1 MADIQSNINV
11 NIDTSNA
18 LAAVKQLQA
27 QISAFHSSIRNSGNA
42 ANQALSDNLTKNL
55 VNSINA
61 TKQFSAS
68 LTTVN
73 NRAQAFTTALEKN
86 KFSLGQYFRY
96 GAATTKT
103 FGKVFRKEFNT
114 IEQVASERVKTM
126 QTQFITLGKK
136 ANGAFEAIKVKPLTL
151 DMQNLGTQVA
161 MTAQKQQIFNQLLT
175 QGSTNLLNF
184 GKNTQW
190 AGRQLMV
197 GLTIPLSLLGSA
209 AMKTFSEMEEQAIR
223 FKRVYGE
230 LFTTDAETD
239 AMVKELDKLGRS
251 FTKYGVAVADTMSL
265 AADAAA
271 MGKMGAD
278 LTAQV
283 SEATRLAVLGGVE
296 QSEALQTTISITNAF
311 GTAAE
316 DLAGKID
323 FLNAVENQ
331 TVTSIDDLTIAIPK
345 AGPVIKE
352 LGGDVEDLAF
362 FLTAMKE
369 GGINASEGANALKS
383 GLARMINPT
392 RAATEFL
399 SQFNININEIVEGN
413 AGDIKSAVLEL
424 ASALD
429 TLDPL
434 NKSRAIE
441 ELFGRFQFARI
452 STLFNNVIAEG
463 NQAQRVLQLT
473 AATSEELAL
482 LSERELKRV
491 EDSPLFKFQKAVE
504 DVQKAL
510 MPLGQQFMELI
521 TPLLQF
527 ATRVLEGF
535 NGLDEGVKKFITG
548 AVAGLGLIAPVAL
561 MTFGLFANGIANLIK
576 GFGLIRGLFLKV
588 TYAGT
593 GLSSQ
598 LSYMT
603 QEHLEAA
610 SAANAL
616 GSTHGNLMNIFTA
629 ETGAIQNLIRAYDQA
644 TAAIQRNNVAAGTR
658 ARGGGGNGGMKLA
671 GGIVSVPGPKG
682 AGDIVPA
689 MLSPGEAVVPADMA
703 KKYGPLIQG
712 MISDNIPGY
721 AKGKNPFDKAHLQG
735 ALDPNDPVVR
745 QQLLDIYPNY
755 DQMDPRTK
763 SRVSVSGALT
773 AEIPSWM
780 NQQMKGQ
787 GVDPSDFGSA
797 WDAVDNKLLAS
808 AVAGGLD
815 PNDPAA
821 RQALKEIE
829 SQVGQKAE
837 ELARK
842 AGSAVTD
849 AIAEEA
855 TDEILKQSS
864 KQKGKKA
871 QVAKQL
877 ASRKK
882 VVSDVRSNFTG
893 REFGAGLESG
903 QFAFRPGTKQI
914 IDPATGV
921 VLGDER
927 YSKSKGRVVG
937 YKQKAQRIG
946 SGGYQSYNSMATIN
960 DMDAAYSGAKQTARL
975 KKAEAE
981 GAAAQRAFN
990 RGASKEA
997 ARNKKSDLYMKSRKR
1012 KSPHPQAAKDGAD
1025 DARAYSQ
1032 SSQKVM
1038 SREEKKLLRQ
1048 QKAQRRAQIGGR
1060 AFGALG
1066 TASMIA
1072 GMGSMMGGPVGD
1084 ISQKLMGPLMGLSAV
1099 AGLLPMLMNPIGLVV
1114 GALGGLAAAI
1124 YFVNK
1129 RFNDQVKKSY
1139 ELNAALGTT
1148 TEAINGLATA
1158 AGNTTASQQL
1168 DRRRENAFSPYQVA
1182 SGKTGFGQM
1191 FLDSDAGKQLQKSVG
1206 EAMET
1211 MGRGGVIDRL
1221 VQQLSTAVASGAID
1235 VQQARSIGFAFAES
1249 IGDSGMGMDISARV
1263 NSLVGPAGEN
1273 LLKDPLGV
1281 RVRLIQENR
1290 EQFSNIIAGIAPA
1303 EQRSNTVTIAGQ
1315 EISRGGSPYRA
1326 RVVDPRTTPNA
1337 TASQIGEIIAVS
1349 ASLLDQQKEMTDSL
1363 QLEYEQRIAN
1373 AKEAGDMAEAARLQ
1387 AEYIDSRN
1395 SIMAENAITMKTITD
1410 SVSGLDNAT
1419 EVLSQFK
1426 TQVETKFKD
1435 DPVLSKVLPALFEK
1449 IEGLDVEKQ
1458 LVLDAQL
1465 LSGDID
1471 PMTLNNV
1478 LNGEDATK
1486 VVNIITK
1493 LGGTQADRAL
1503 ELVRFFTGSTPGANA
1518 PMGILSG
1525 SPALSRADA
1534 FLNRVNTMNPTA
1546 AMNFLDSLYRVA
1558 QLGNVI
1564 GTEGVED
1571 LFAYYQDNPEALSRM
1586 AEDIDSITAA
1596 VDKAGEKDL
1605 TVDVVT
1611 ELMVEGTTKES
1622 VVAALRET
1630 QDYFDGLPDDQKV
1643 IYTTVLRTVFETGG
1657 TLQDK
1662 AIASARE
1669 LGRNA
1674 DLGFSGMTYDEIVRR
1689 IGPAA
1694 ANAAALDAYKKKIA
1708 DDVTALGASGTPTE
1722 TGEGEGDG
1730 LSGATVTDPI
1740 DAILQRLKRLRDLAI
1755 NAKGGI
1761 AELKGVIDSGLTKF
1775 FGTDQKLLF
1784 SGYSSDFIN
1793 AVMSM
1798 DEGTRERFVKIKDG
1812 VLTVTSAGKALAKAY
1827 SEIKLGEFSLS
1838 LTQGLADTNKQI
1850 QAMNILQSRGLSNA
1864 ESFDI
1869 VKDASLAYAIATAAT
1884 TEEVDALIASLR
1896 KLEDAQYDLKTSTT
1910 AGMESEIGS
1919 AFNDI
1924 KEFFSAQ
1931 EEAVNLAFEVNSAA
1945 SNAIIAEAQNQ
1956 IQDYQYVVDD
1966 LNYALDQIK
1975 EQEDEINEKYEK
1987 RVEALEKVSEVN
1999 QDIINQE
2006 KGQLSIAQA
2015 LASGDIAAAAKAVQ
2029 EYRADQAKRQQDRAK
2044 EVLDVARERELASIT
2059 AENGKTRL
2067 EIEKELKDL
2076 QKEIAAIE
2084 EERLEP
2090 AQKFLRELQRQRD
2103 LALEAIGEDGYLGKT
2118 KKEWANVENAVRL
2131 AKVESQGFTDSIKE
2145 ALLLIPQLKD
2155 AYKNNGTQEGPADD
2169 GLTQDQRDAIAKI
2182 KSNRQAVRDSD
2193 GTTAADKIMMQE
2205 NIKLIKMLDAA
2216 GISRSLFMSGGGMV
2230 PKYYA
2235 AGGYA
2240 RGTDSIPA
2248 MLTPGEFV
2256 VRKYAVDKFGAD
2268 RLKAINSGAYNG
2280 GNMYNSYELNVNVKS
2295 DANPD
2300 QIARAVMTQIKQI
2313 DSQRMRSNRF

>member
-73 NRAQAFTTALEKN
+73 NRAQAFTSALEKN

-96 GAATTKT
+96 GAASTKT

-114 IEQVASERVKTM
+114 IEQVAQERVKTM
-126 QTQFITLGKK
+126 QTQFITLGKN
-136 ANGAFEAIKVKPLTL
+136 AGGAFEAIKVKPLTL

-161 MTAQKQQIFNQLLT
+161 MTAQKQQMFNQLLT

-197 GLTIPLSLLGSA
+197 GLTIPLSLLGGA

-230 LFTTDAETD
+230 LFTTESETN
-239 AMVKELDKLGRS
+239 AMVEELDALARS

-316 DLAGKID
+316 ELAGKID

-331 TVTSIDDLTIAIPK
+331 TVTSIEDLTIAIPK

-392 RAATEFL
+392 KAASEFL
-399 SQFNININEIVEGN
+399 AQFNINVNEIVESN
-413 AGDIKSAVLEL
+413 AGNITGAVLEL

-452 STLFNNVIAEG
+452 STLFNNVVAQG

-473 AATSEELAL
+473 ASTSEELAI
-482 LSERELKRV
+482 LSERELGRV
-491 EDSPLFKFQKAVE
+491 EDSPLYKYQKAVE

-527 ATRVLEGF
+527 ATRLLEGF
-535 NGLDEGVKKFITG
+535 NNLDGGVKKFITG
-548 AVAGLGLIAPVAL
+548 AIAALGLIAPVAL

-629 ETGAIQNLIRAYDQA
+629 ETTAIQNLIRAYDQA

-658 ARGGGGNGGMKLA
+658 ARGGAAGSMKLA
-671 GGIVSVPGPKG
+671 SGIVSVPGPKG

-689 MLSPGEAVVPADMA
+689 MLSPGEAVVPAEMA
-703 KKYGPLIQG
+703 QKYAPLIRG

-721 AKGKNPFDKAHLQG
+721 SKGREGRRGDNRAGTTERRYTKDFIEEYGEDQGQAYAERQRQITEAEQRAIKKAAKQNEKITGPVADRYWEQTDAAHLADKSSG
-735 ALDPNDPVVR
+735 FKFGKTVR
-745 QQLLDIYPNY
+745 
-755 DQMDPRTK
+755 
-763 SRVSVSGALT
+763 
-773 AEIPSWM
+773 AE
-780 NQQMKGQ
+780 
-787 GVDPSDFGSA
+787 
-797 WDAVDNKLLAS
+797 S
-808 AVAGGLD
+808 AVSNNILNSFKGPGAG
-815 PNDPAA
+815 NAQN
-821 RQALKEIE
+821 REALKKYL
-829 SQVGQKAE
+829 QKQ
-837 ELARK
+837 
-842 AGSAVTD
+842 T
-849 AIAEEA
+849 
-855 TDEILKQSS
+855 QSS
-864 KQKGKKA
+864 KQTNAILKQLEQGYGLTGKNEKLFGKALDEVGADLRSGKATYSRSGKGKTFAGTGIRYAGVAGAAIGARQEEYEKLPPKERRVLEGQRQAVRKNTKA
-871 QVAKQL
+871 TEQDTKATQKKTATTKKATNTTAKSER
-877 ASRKK
+877 AEARSAAAKK
-882 VVSDVRSNFTG
+882 GWETRRANAAA
-893 REFGAGLESG
+893 GAGM
-903 QFAFRPGTKQI
+903 APG
-914 IDPATGV
+914 
-921 VLGDER
+921 
-927 YSKSKGRVVG
+927 
-937 YKQKAQRIG
+937 
-946 SGGYQSYNSMATIN
+946 MA
-960 DMDAAYSGAKQTARL
+960 A
-975 KKAEAE
+975 
-981 GAAAQRAFN
+981 
-990 RGASKEA
+990 
-997 ARNKKSDLYMKSRKR
+997 
-1012 KSPHPQAAKDGAD
+1012 P
-1025 DARAYSQ
+1025 
-1032 SSQKVM
+1032 M
-1038 SREEKKLLRQ
+1038 SREDKKLMRQ

-1084 ISQKLMGPLMGLSAV
+1084 ISQKLMGPLMAASALS
-1099 AGLLPMLMNPIGLVV
+1099 GILPMLMNPVGLVV
-1114 GALGGLAAAI
+1114 AGLGAAVGGFMLLQKTLKDATESGREAAKAMTMTSDELEEMAKGAGNVTASSVAERRRAGALSGG
-1124 YFVNK
+1124 
-1129 RFNDQVKKSY
+1129 
-1139 ELNAALGTT
+1139 E
-1148 TEAINGLATA
+1148 
-1158 AGNTTASQQL
+1158 
-1168 DRRRENAFSPYQVA
+1168 
-1182 SGKTGFGQM
+1182 
-1191 FLDSDAGKQLQKSVG
+1191 
-1206 EAMET
+1206 
-1211 MGRGGVIDRL
+1211 
-1221 VQQLSTAVASGAID
+1221 
-1235 VQQARSIGFAFAES
+1235 
-1249 IGDSGMGMDISARV
+1249 RV
-1263 NSLVGPAGEN
+1263 NSQYGQSFMDSEFGKSFLSQAENRIKEGESSKAIAQGFSEELSYAILQGAVTQEQAMSIAAELGYKLQDYSISSKIQADLVALYGPNGEN
-1273 LLKDPLGV
+1273 LLTDPLSIATQ
-1281 RVRLIQENR
+1281 IQSGQTKQQVAAYENFENTR
-1290 EQFSNIIAGIAPA
+1290 TTQRQETTSGTLMNQIAGGAMTAIGAGVTFASGGTLSALGVPLMIAGMTTMLGAEIVETIGDTQEINKAAGVAVQLGA
-1303 EQRSNTVTIAGQ
+1303 EQLAQNQGLLDSIQMQYDNQIKQLEAKKEAAKTDEERA
-1315 EISRGGSPYRA
+1315 EIEA
-1326 RVVDPRTTPNA
+1326 
-1337 TASQIGEIIAVS
+1337 QISSKIEQRD
-1349 ASLLDQQKEMTDSL
+1349 ASLEKQK
-1363 QLEYEQRIAN
+1363 QAN
-1373 AKEAGDMAEAARLQ
+1373 AEIFRNISEQAEAMGPQFTDAINLAIDERFKDASGAMKAAAELAKESLAGLQDGDFKTTLSIGLASGELDPITVSNLINANEAGGGVISSKFNLLIEAQGTAEANQIVQMLA
-1387 AEYIDSRN
+1387 A
-1395 SIMAENAITMKTITD
+1395 
-1410 SVSGLDNAT
+1410 SG
-1419 EVLSQFK
+1419 
-1426 TQVETKFKD
+1426 VETK
-1435 DPVLSKVLPALFEK
+1435 
-1449 IEGLDVEKQ
+1449 
-1458 LVLDAQL
+1458 
-1465 LSGDID
+1465 
-1471 PMTLNNV
+1471 NY
-1478 LNGEDATK
+1478 
-1486 VVNIITK
+1486 
-1493 LGGTQADRAL
+1493 
-1503 ELVRFFTGSTPGANA
+1503 
-1518 PMGILSG
+1518 GIML
-1525 SPALSRADA
+1525 
-1534 FLNRVNTMNPTA
+1534 
-1546 AMNFLDSLYRVA
+1546 
-1558 QLGNVI
+1558 
-1564 GTEGVED
+1564 D
-1571 LFAYYQDNPEALSRM
+1571 LFANNADDFSYYSDALLQISQLGTEYGVQVDLNVNGDQKI
-1586 AEDIDSITAA
+1586 AEVAQNL
-1596 VDKAGEKDL
+1596 KD
-1605 TVDVVT
+1605 V
-1611 ELMVEGTTKES
+1611 
-1622 VVAALRET
+1622 
-1630 QDYFDGLPDDQKV
+1630 DGLPPIISQE
-1643 IYTTVLRTVFETGG
+1643 ILTTYLEEHPGMSADSKDKLRTIIDNWEAFSKGSNTAKFDILVNFMAGGSQEAAAWAYFLANNPDMKKNLEEAGAAGFGAGFYEKYIGQAMAEFFGQGNTGETPKQTTDPGNTGG
-1657 TLQDK
+1657 T
-1662 AIASARE
+1662 A
-1669 LGRNA
+1669 
-1674 DLGFSGMTYDEIVRR
+1674 
-1689 IGPAA
+1689 
-1694 ANAAALDAYKKKIA
+1694 
-1708 DDVTALGASGTPTE
+1708 
-1722 TGEGEGDG
+1722 
-1730 LSGATVTDPI
+1730 TDPI
-1740 DAILQRLKRLRDLAI
+1740 DGILERLKRLRDLAI
-1755 NAKGGI
+1755 DAKGGI
-1761 AELKGVIDSGLTKF
+1761 TVLKDVINSGLTKF

-1793 AVMSM
+1793 AVMAM
-1798 DEGTRERFVKIKDG
+1798 DESTRERFVKIKDG
-1812 VLTVTSAGKALAKAY
+1812 VLTVTSSGKALAKAY
-1827 SEIKLGEFSLS
+1827 SEIKLGEFSMS

-1864 ESFDI
+1864 DSFDI
-1869 VKDASLAYAIATAAT
+1869 VRDASLAYAIATAAT
-1884 TEEVDALIASLR
+1884 TEEVDALIASYR

-1956 IQDYQYVVDD
+1956 IMDYQYVVDD

-1975 EQEDEINEKYEK
+1975 EQEDEINEKYDK

-2006 KGQLSIAQA
+2006 KGQLGIAQA
-2015 LASGDIAAAAKAVQ
+2015 LASGDIAAAARAVQ
-2029 EYRADQAKRQQDRAK
+2029 DYRADQAKRQQDRAK
-2044 EVLDVARERELASIT
+2044 EVLDVAREREIASIT

-2067 EIEKELKDL
+2067 EIETELKDL

-2090 AQKFLRELQRQRD
+2090 AQKYLRELQRQRD

-2131 AKVESQGFTDSIKE
+2131 AKVESEGFTDSIKE

-2169 GLTQDQRDAIAKI
+2169 GLTQEQRDAIAKI

-2193 GTTAADKIMMQE
+2193 GTTAADKVMMQE
-2205 NIKLIKMLDAA
+2205 NIRLIKMLDAA

>member
-73 NRAQAFTTALEKN
+73 NRAQAFTSALEKN

-114 IEQVASERVKTM
+114 IEQVAQERVKTM
-126 QTQFITLGKK
+126 QTQFITLGKN
-136 ANGAFEAIKVKPLTL
+136 ASGAFEAIKVKPLTL

-161 MTAQKQQIFNQLLT
+161 MTAQKQQMFNQLLN

-197 GLTIPLSLLGSA
+197 GLTIPLSLLGGA

-230 LFTTDAETD
+230 LFTTESETN
-239 AMVKELDKLGRS
+239 AMVEELDALARS

-316 DLAGKID
+316 ELAGKID

-331 TVTSIDDLTIAIPK
+331 TVTSIEDLTIAIPK

-392 RAATEFL
+392 KAASEFL
-399 SQFNININEIVEGN
+399 AQFNINVNEIVESN
-413 AGDIKSAVLEL
+413 AGNITGAVLEL

-452 STLFNNVIAEG
+452 STLFNNVVAQG

-473 AATSEELAL
+473 ASTSEELAI
-482 LSERELKRV
+482 LSERELGRV
-491 EDSPLFKFQKAVE
+491 EDSPLYKYQKAVE

-527 ATRVLEGF
+527 ATRLLEGF
-535 NGLDEGVKKFITG
+535 NNLDGGVKKFITG
-548 AVAGLGLIAPVAL
+548 AIAALGLVAPVAL

-576 GFGLIRGLFLKV
+576 GFGLIRSLFLKV

-629 ETGAIQNLIRAYDQA
+629 ETTAIQNLIRAYDQA

-658 ARGGGGNGGMKLA
+658 ARGGAAGSMKLA
-671 GGIVSVPGPKG
+671 SGIVSVPGPKG

-689 MLSPGEAVVPADMA
+689 MLSPGEAIVPAEMA
-703 KKYGPLIQG
+703 QKYAPLIRG

-721 AKGKNPFDKAHLQG
+721 SKGREGRRGDNRAGTTERRYTKDFIDEYGEDQGQAYAERQRQITEAEQRAIKKAAKQNEKITGPVADRYWEQTDAAHLADKSSGFRFGKTVRAESAVSNNILNSFKGPGAGNAQNREALKKYLDKQTQSSKKTASILKQLDQGYGLTGKNEKLFGKALDEVGADLRSGKATYSRSGKGKTFAG
-735 ALDPNDPVVR
+735 TGIRYA
-745 QQLLDIYPNY
+745 
-755 DQMDPRTK
+755 
-763 SRVSVSGALT
+763 G
-773 AEIPSWM
+773 
-780 NQQMKGQ
+780 
-787 GVDPSDFGSA
+787 
-797 WDAVDNKLLAS
+797 
-808 AVAGGLD
+808 VAGAAIG
-815 PNDPAA
+815 A
-821 RQALKEIE
+821 RQAEYDKLSPKERRVLE
-829 SQVGQKAE
+829 GQRQAVVKNTKATE
-837 ELARK
+837 KDTKATQKKTATTKKATNTTAKSERAEAKSAAARK
-842 AGSAVTD
+842 GWETRRANA
-849 AIAEEA
+849 AA
-855 TDEILKQSS
+855 
-864 KQKGKKA
+864 
-871 QVAKQL
+871 
-877 ASRKK
+877 
-882 VVSDVRSNFTG
+882 
-893 REFGAGLESG
+893 GAGM
-903 QFAFRPGTKQI
+903 APG
-914 IDPATGV
+914 
-921 VLGDER
+921 
-927 YSKSKGRVVG
+927 
-937 YKQKAQRIG
+937 
-946 SGGYQSYNSMATIN
+946 MA
-960 DMDAAYSGAKQTARL
+960 A
-975 KKAEAE
+975 
-981 GAAAQRAFN
+981 
-990 RGASKEA
+990 
-997 ARNKKSDLYMKSRKR
+997 
-1012 KSPHPQAAKDGAD
+1012 P
-1025 DARAYSQ
+1025 
-1032 SSQKVM
+1032 M
-1038 SREEKKLLRQ
+1038 SREDKKLMRQ
-1048 QKAQRRAQIGGR
+1048 QRAQRRAQIGGR

-1084 ISQKLMGPLMGLSAV
+1084 ISQKLMGPLMAASALS
-1099 AGLLPMLMNPIGLVV
+1099 GILPMLMNPVGLVV
-1114 GALGGLAAAI
+1114 AGLGAAVGGFMLLQKTLKDATESGREAAKAMTMTSDELEEMAKGAGNVTASSVAERRRAGALSGG
-1124 YFVNK
+1124 
-1129 RFNDQVKKSY
+1129 
-1139 ELNAALGTT
+1139 E
-1148 TEAINGLATA
+1148 
-1158 AGNTTASQQL
+1158 
-1168 DRRRENAFSPYQVA
+1168 
-1182 SGKTGFGQM
+1182 
-1191 FLDSDAGKQLQKSVG
+1191 
-1206 EAMET
+1206 
-1211 MGRGGVIDRL
+1211 
-1221 VQQLSTAVASGAID
+1221 
-1235 VQQARSIGFAFAES
+1235 
-1249 IGDSGMGMDISARV
+1249 RV
-1263 NSLVGPAGEN
+1263 NSQYGQSFMDSEFGKTFLSQAEKRITEGESSKAIAEGFAQELSYAILQGAVTQDQAMSIAAELGYKLQDYSISSKIQADLVALYGPNGEN
-1273 LLKDPLGV
+1273 LLTDPLSIATQ
-1281 RVRLIQENR
+1281 IQTGQTRQQVSAYENFENTR
-1290 EQFSNIIAGIAPA
+1290 TTQRQETTSGTLMNQIAGGAMTAIGAGITFASGGTLSALGVPLMIAGMTTMLGAEIVETIGDTQEINKAAGVAVQLGA
-1303 EQRSNTVTIAGQ
+1303 EQLAQNQGLLDSIQMQYDNQIAQLEAKKQAAKTDEERAEIEAQITSKIEQRDASLEKQKQANAEIFRNISEQAEAMGPQFTDAINLAIDERFKDASGAMKAAAELAKESLEGLQDGSFKTTLSIGLASGELDPITVSNLINANEAGNGTISSKFNLLVSAQGTAEANQVVQILAAAGVQTSNYGVMLDLFAKNDKDFDYYSNALLQLSQLGTEYGAEVDLNVNGEQKVKEVAQNLKDIEDLPPVVSQ
-1315 EISRGGSPYRA
+1315 EILTKYLEEHPGMS
-1326 RVVDPRTTPNA
+1326 
-1337 TASQIGEIIAVS
+1337 
-1349 ASLLDQQKEMTDSL
+1349 TDSKDKL
-1363 QLEYEQRIAN
+1363 KALIDNWDLFSKGAN
-1373 AKEAGDMAEAARLQ
+1373 TAQFDVVVNYMAAGSLADRAV
-1387 AEYIDSRN
+1387 AEYIAAN
-1395 SIMAENAITMKTITD
+1395 PGKQGELNVANTIGGYVG
-1410 SVSGLDNAT
+1410 SSMR
-1419 EVLSQFK
+1419 
-1426 TQVETKFKD
+1426 
-1435 DPVLSKVLPALFEK
+1435 EK
-1449 IEGLDVEKQ
+1449 IQEE
-1458 LVLDAQL
+1458 
-1465 LSGDID
+1465 
-1471 PMTLNNV
+1471 
-1478 LNGEDATK
+1478 
-1486 VVNIITK
+1486 
-1493 LGGTQADRAL
+1493 AL
-1503 ELVRFFTGSTPGANA
+1503 AWFTGRG
-1518 PMGILSG
+1518 
-1525 SPALSRADA
+1525 
-1534 FLNRVNTMNPTA
+1534 NP
-1546 AMNFLDSLYRVA
+1546 
-1558 QLGNVI
+1558 
-1564 GTEGVED
+1564 
-1571 LFAYYQDNPEALSRM
+1571 
-1586 AEDIDSITAA
+1586 
-1596 VDKAGEKDL
+1596 
-1605 TVDVVT
+1605 
-1611 ELMVEGTTKES
+1611 
-1622 VVAALRET
+1622 
-1630 QDYFDGLPDDQKV
+1630 DQKDPE
-1643 IYTTVLRTVFETGG
+1643 TTDPGNTGG
-1657 TLQDK
+1657 T
-1662 AIASARE
+1662 AI
-1669 LGRNA
+1669 
-1674 DLGFSGMTYDEIVRR
+1674 
-1689 IGPAA
+1689 
-1694 ANAAALDAYKKKIA
+1694 
-1708 DDVTALGASGTPTE
+1708 
-1722 TGEGEGDG
+1722 
-1730 LSGATVTDPI
+1730 DPI
-1740 DAILQRLKRLRDLAI
+1740 DRILERLKRLRDLTI

-1761 AELKGVIDSGLTKF
+1761 TELKSVINSGLTKF

-1784 SGYSSDFIN
+1784 SGYSSDFVN
-1793 AVMSM
+1793 AVMAM
-1798 DEGTRERFVKIKDG
+1798 DEGTRERFVKISDG

-1827 SEIKLGEFSLS
+1827 SEIKLGEFSMS

-1864 ESFDI
+1864 DSFDI
-1869 VKDASLAYAIATAAT
+1869 VRDASLAYAIATAAT
-1884 TEEVDALIASLR
+1884 TEEVDALIASFR

-1910 AGMESEIGS
+1910 DGMESEIGS

-1956 IQDYQYVVDD
+1956 IMDYQYVVDD

-1975 EQEDEINEKYEK
+1975 EQEDEINEKYDK

-2006 KGQLSIAQA
+2006 KGQLGIAQA
-2015 LASGDIAAAAKAVQ
+2015 LASGDIAAAARAVQ
-2029 EYRADQAKRQQDRAK
+2029 DYRADQAKRQQDRAK

-2067 EIEKELKDL
+2067 EIETELKDL

-2090 AQKFLRELQRQRD
+2090 AQKYLRELQRQRD

-2131 AKVESQGFTDSIKE
+2131 AKVESEGFTDSIKE

-2155 AYKNNGTQEGPADD
+2155 AYKNNGKQEGPADD
-2169 GLTQDQRDAIAKI
+2169 GLTQEQRDAIAKI

-2193 GTTAADKIMMQE
+2193 GTTAADKVMMQE
-2205 NIKLIKMLDAA
+2205 NIRLIKMLDAA

>member
-42 ANQALSDNLTKNL
+42 ANQALSDNLTRNL

-73 NRAQAFTTALEKN
+73 NRAQSFTTALEKN

-126 QTQFITLGKK
+126 QTQFITLGKN
-136 ANGAFEAIKVKPLTL
+136 ASGAFDAIKVRPLTL

-161 MTAQKQQIFNQLLT
+161 MTAQKQQLFNQLLT

-197 GLTIPLSLLGSA
+197 GLTIPLALLGSA
-209 AMKTFSEMEEQAIR
+209 AMKTFSDMEEQAIR

-230 LFTTDAETD
+230 LFTTEAETN
-239 AMVKELDKLGRS
+239 AMVQELDALARS

-316 DLAGKID
+316 ELAGKID

-331 TVTSIDDLTIAIPK
+331 TVTSIEDLTIAIPK

-392 RAATEFL
+392 RAASEFL
-399 SQFNININEIVEGN
+399 GQFNINVNEIVESN
-413 AGDIKSAVLEL
+413 AGNITGAVLEL
-424 ASALD
+424 ANALD

-452 STLFNNVIAEG
+452 STLFNNVIAQG

-473 AATSEELAL
+473 ASTSEELAI
-482 LSERELKRV
+482 LSERELGRV
-491 EDSPLFKFQKAVE
+491 EDSPLYKYQKAVE

-527 ATRVLEGF
+527 ATRLLEGF
-535 NGLDEGVKKFITG
+535 NNLDGGVKKFITG
-548 AVAGLGLIAPVAL
+548 AIAALGLIAPVAL

-629 ETGAIQNLIRAYDQA
+629 ETSAIQNLVRAYDQA

-658 ARGGGGNGGMKLA
+658 ARGGSAGSMKLA
-671 GGIVSVPGPKG
+671 SGIVSVPGPKG
-682 AGDIVPA
+682 AGDIIPA
-689 MLSPGEAVVPADMA
+689 MLSPGEAVIPSEMA
-703 KKYGPLIQG
+703 QKYGPLIEG
-712 MISDNIPGY
+712 MISDNIPGFS
-721 AKGKNPFDKAHLQG
+721 KGTKDSGRGDKTRRKPLAQRVREDLVADYGEVEGNRLADIQENITKREVSAVKRAAQRDVEVTGKPASNRIFSQVDAAHLGPKEEGWTFGRQVRSESAVSNNILNSFKG
-735 ALDPNDPVVR
+735 TAAGNTKNRKALETYLNK
-745 QQLLDIYPNY
+745 QTK
-755 DQMDPRTK
+755 DQKQVARILSKLEKGT
-763 SRVSVSGALT
+763 ALT
-773 AEIPSWM
+773 GNDEKIFGKAL
-780 NQQMKGQ
+780 G
-787 GVDPSDFGSA
+787 GVGKDIASGKVTYGRKAGDTFSGTGIRYA
-797 WDAVDNKLLAS
+797 GTAS
-808 AVAGGLD
+808 AAI
-815 PNDPAA
+815 AA
-821 RQALKEIE
+821 RQ
-829 SQVGQKAE
+829 KAYE
-837 ELARK
+837 ELSPKDRK
-842 AGSAVTD
+842 ILEGTQTAAKKNTKAVDKDTK
-849 AIAEEA
+849 A
-855 TDEILKQSS
+855 TEK
-864 KQKGKKA
+864 KTRTTKKA
-871 QVAKQL
+871 TEAAARSQRAEARSAAAKKGWETRR
-877 ASRKK
+877 A
-882 VVSDVRSNFTG
+882 N
-893 REFGAGLESG
+893 A
-903 QFAFRPGTKQI
+903 AA
-914 IDPATGV
+914 ATG
-921 VLGDER
+921 
-927 YSKSKGRVVG
+927 
-937 YKQKAQRIG
+937 
-946 SGGYQSYNSMATIN
+946 
-960 DMDAAYSGAKQTARL
+960 AAP
-975 KKAEAE
+975 
-981 GAAAQRAFN
+981 
-990 RGASKEA
+990 
-997 ARNKKSDLYMKSRKR
+997 M
-1012 KSPHPQAAKDGAD
+1012 P
-1025 DARAYSQ
+1025 
-1032 SSQKVM
+1032 VM
-1038 SREEKKLLRQ
+1038 SREDKKLLRQ
-1048 QKAQRRAQIGGR
+1048 QRAQRRAQIGGR

-1084 ISQKLMGPLMGLSAV
+1084 ISQKLMGPLMAASALS
-1099 AGLLPMLMNPIGLVV
+1099 GILPMLMNPVGLVV
-1114 GALGGLAAAI
+1114 AGLGAAVGGFMLLQKTLKDATESGREAAKAMTMTSDELEEMAKGAGNVTASSVAERRRAGALSGGERVNSQYGQSFMDSEFGKTFLSQAENRIKEGESSKAIAQGFSEELSYAILQGAVTQEQAMSIAAELGYKLQDYSISSKIQADLVALYGPNGENLLTDPLSIATQIQSGQTKQQVAAYENFENTRTTQRQETTSGTLMNQIAGGAMTAI
-1124 YFVNK
+1124 GAGVTFA
-1129 RFNDQVKKSY
+1129 SGGT
-1139 ELNAALGTT
+1139 LSALGVPLMIAGMTT
-1148 TEAINGLATA
+1148 MLGAEIVETIGDTQEINKAAGVAVQLGAEQLAQNQGLLDSIQMQYDNQIKQLEAKKEAAKTDEERAEIEAQISSKIEQRDASLEKQKQANAEIFRNISEQAESMGPQFTEAINLAIDERFKDASGAMKAAAELAKESLAGLQDGDFKTTLSIGLASGELDPITVSNLINA
-1158 AGNTTASQQL
+1158 NEAG
-1168 DRRRENAFSPYQVA
+1168 
-1182 SGKTGFGQM
+1182 
-1191 FLDSDAGKQLQKSVG
+1191 
-1206 EAMET
+1206 
-1211 MGRGGVIDRL
+1211 GGVISSKFNL
-1221 VQQLSTAVASGAID
+1221 LIEAQGTAEANQIVQMLAASG
-1235 VQQARSIGFAFAES
+1235 
-1249 IGDSGMGMDISARV
+1249 
-1263 NSLVGPAGEN
+1263 
-1273 LLKDPLGV
+1273 
-1281 RVRLIQENR
+1281 
-1290 EQFSNIIAGIAPA
+1290 
-1303 EQRSNTVTIAGQ
+1303 
-1315 EISRGGSPYRA
+1315 
-1326 RVVDPRTTPNA
+1326 
-1337 TASQIGEIIAVS
+1337 
-1349 ASLLDQQKEMTDSL
+1349 
-1363 QLEYEQRIAN
+1363 
-1373 AKEAGDMAEAARLQ
+1373 
-1387 AEYIDSRN
+1387 
-1395 SIMAENAITMKTITD
+1395 
-1410 SVSGLDNAT
+1410 
-1419 EVLSQFK
+1419 
-1426 TQVETKFKD
+1426 VETK
-1435 DPVLSKVLPALFEK
+1435 
-1449 IEGLDVEKQ
+1449 
-1458 LVLDAQL
+1458 
-1465 LSGDID
+1465 
-1471 PMTLNNV
+1471 NY
-1478 LNGEDATK
+1478 
-1486 VVNIITK
+1486 
-1493 LGGTQADRAL
+1493 
-1503 ELVRFFTGSTPGANA
+1503 
-1518 PMGILSG
+1518 GIML
-1525 SPALSRADA
+1525 
-1534 FLNRVNTMNPTA
+1534 
-1546 AMNFLDSLYRVA
+1546 
-1558 QLGNVI
+1558 
-1564 GTEGVED
+1564 D
-1571 LFAYYQDNPEALSRM
+1571 LFANNADDFSYYSDALLQISQLGTEYGVQVDLNVNGDQKI
-1586 AEDIDSITAA
+1586 AEVAQNL
-1596 VDKAGEKDL
+1596 KD
-1605 TVDVVT
+1605 V
-1611 ELMVEGTTKES
+1611 
-1622 VVAALRET
+1622 
-1630 QDYFDGLPDDQKV
+1630 DGLPPIISQE
-1643 IYTTVLRTVFETGG
+1643 ILTTYLEEHPGMSADSKDKLRTIIDNWEAFSKGSNTAKFDILVNFMAGGSQEAAAWAYFLANNPDMKKKLDDAGAAGFGAGFYEKYIGQAMAEFFGQGNTGETPKQTTDPGNTGG
-1657 TLQDK
+1657 T
-1662 AIASARE
+1662 A
-1669 LGRNA
+1669 
-1674 DLGFSGMTYDEIVRR
+1674 
-1689 IGPAA
+1689 
-1694 ANAAALDAYKKKIA
+1694 
-1708 DDVTALGASGTPTE
+1708 
-1722 TGEGEGDG
+1722 
-1730 LSGATVTDPI
+1730 TDPI
-1740 DAILQRLKRLRDLAI
+1740 DGILERLKRLRDLAI

-1761 AELKGVIDSGLTKF
+1761 TELKSVINSGLTKF

-1793 AVMSM
+1793 AVMAM
-1798 DEGTRERFVKIKDG
+1798 DESTRERFVKIKDG
-1812 VLTVTSAGKALAKAY
+1812 VLTVTSSGKALAKAY
-1827 SEIKLGEFSLS
+1827 SEIKLGEFSMS

-1850 QAMNILQSRGLSNA
+1850 QAMNILQSRGLSNSDA
-1864 ESFDI
+1864 FDM
-1869 VKDASLAYAIATAAT
+1869 VRDASLAYAIATAAT
-1884 TEEVDALIASLR
+1884 TEEVDALIAASR
-1896 KLEDAQYDLKTSTT
+1896 KLEDAQYDLKTSTA

-1975 EQEDEINEKYEK
+1975 EQEDEINEKYDK
-1987 RVEALEKVSEVN
+1987 RVESLEKVSEVN

-2006 KGQLSIAQA
+2006 KGQLGIAQA
-2015 LASGDIAAAAKAVQ
+2015 LASGDIAAAARAVQ
-2029 EYRADQAKRQQDRAK
+2029 DYRADEAKRQQDRAK

-2076 QKEIAAIE
+2076 QKEIASIE

-2090 AQKFLRELQRQRD
+2090 AQKLLRELQRQRD
-2103 LALEAIGEDGYLGKT
+2103 LAIEAIGEDGYLGKT
-2118 KKEWANVENAVRL
+2118 KKEWANVESAVRL

-2145 ALLLIPQLKD
+2145 ALLLIPQLKE
-2155 AYKNNGTQEGPADD
+2155 AYANNGTPEGPEDD
-2169 GLTQDQRDAIAKI
+2169 GLTQEQRDAIAKI
-2182 KSNRQAVRDSD
+2182 KSNRQAVRDSK
-2193 GTTAADKIMMQE
+2193 GTTAADKAMMQE
-2205 NIKLIKMLDAA
+2205 NVKLIKMLDAA
-2216 GISRSLFMSGGGMV
+2216 GINRSLFMSGGGMI

-2240 RGTDSIPA
+2240 RGTDTIPA

-2268 RLKAINSGAYNG
+2268 RLKAINSGAYSG